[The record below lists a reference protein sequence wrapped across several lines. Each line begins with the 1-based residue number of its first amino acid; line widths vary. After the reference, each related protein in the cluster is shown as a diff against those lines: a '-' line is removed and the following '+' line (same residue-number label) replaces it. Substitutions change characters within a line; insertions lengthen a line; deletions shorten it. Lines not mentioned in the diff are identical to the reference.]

1 MLEISHC
8 AWSLNKGMPEHIL
21 WLVEDALAACISFF
35 LGKWVKPASTS
46 NQINVQLK
54 HNHVHMVYKERLITI
69 FTCFLNMYL
78 SVLRT
83 VQKLDRL
90 SEACLSS
97 SLKAGVLIYYM
108 FVVVYSGKLQSSEN
122 LTTCKQKFYCAWTSE
137 LARMV
142 ALPLHI
148 VGEIEPLYKLKKM

>member
-35 LGKWVKPASTS
+35 FREMGKTS
-46 NQINVQLK
+46 LYIQPNVQLK

-69 FTCFLNMYL
+69 FTCFLTMYL

-108 FVVVYSGKLQSSEN
+108 FVVVYSGKL
-122 LTTCKQKFYCAWTSE
+122 
-137 LARMV
+137 
-142 ALPLHI
+142 
-148 VGEIEPLYKLKKM
+148 